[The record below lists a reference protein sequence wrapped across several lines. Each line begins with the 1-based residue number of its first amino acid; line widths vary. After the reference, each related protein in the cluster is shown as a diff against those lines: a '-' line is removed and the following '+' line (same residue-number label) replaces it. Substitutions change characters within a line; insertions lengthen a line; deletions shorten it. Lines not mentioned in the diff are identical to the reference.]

1 MHDYKI
7 HMANGGFDDFKQE
20 KTQSER
26 IMLLRQ
32 VMSPKANIE
41 DELTVYSL
49 LSADKQCVVDERLR
63 IMAAYF
69 AESPRT
75 AAMTENAAG
84 SLNMEKRNFYR
95 LVAKMKDVGPVR
107 ALAPKF
113 RNVQRHSMAR
123 DGLPEVIETSL
134 RRKLKRSPEARLS
147 EVYSFL
153 ETLYRDTDLPMPSMP
168 TVRKRVAALRE
179 SPALRQAR
187 AKIAVGEHLVIDQCG
202 IDLLITH
209 AYSEPDRVDYGVVT
223 LIVDQQSKLI
233 LGFALSVAN
242 GVAGGLELALDEMKV
257 SIEAL
262 SEFGLRV
269 APSIK
274 SVKWVTPPDMEEFGD
289 VLQSSGAAQG
299 VSVTPM
305 HKGVR
310 RHGAQLRRL
319 IGNRLGHFRFRLM
332 TTEDGGRVE
341 ANRSGTVPYETAHDL
356 IRFAVRQRN
365 EALLAS
371 LGSDRLSDEGYRGQK
386 MQLGRL
392 AEALKELFEPVF
404 AGAAKQLWRS
414 RRLDTVWRWH

>member
-1 MHDYKI
+1 
-7 HMANGGFDDFKQE
+7 MAKRESDDLKQE
-20 KTQSER
+20 KTLNER
-26 IMLLRQ
+26 VMLLRQ
-32 VMSPKANIE
+32 VMSPNANIE
-41 DELTVYSL
+41 DELTVFAL

-63 IMAAYF
+63 IMAAYL
-69 AESPRT
+69 AERPRT

-84 SLNMEKRNFYR
+84 RLNMEKRNFYR

-113 RNVQRHSMAR
+113 RNVQRNSMAR
-123 DGLPEVIETSL
+123 DGLPEEIESSL
-134 RRKLKRSPEARLS
+134 RQKLKRSPEARLS

-153 ETLYRDTDLPMPSMP
+153 EALYRDTDLPMPSMP

-179 SPALRQAR
+179 SPALRQSR
-187 AKIAVGEHLVIDQCG
+187 AKIAVGENLIIDQCG

-242 GVAGGLELALDEMKV
+242 GVAAGLESALGEIKA
-257 SIEAL
+257 SLGTL

-274 SVKWVTPPDMEEFGD
+274 SVKWVAPPEMEEFGE
-289 VLQSSGAAQG
+289 VLKNSGAAKG

-305 HKGVR
+305 DKGVR
-310 RHGAQLRRL
+310 RHGSQLRRL

-341 ANRSGTVPYETAHDL
+341 ANRSGTVPYDTAFDL
-356 IRFAVRQRN
+356 IRFTVRQRN

-371 LGSDRLSDEGYRGQK
+371 LGPVRLNDEGYLSQK
-386 MQLGRL
+386 IQLERL
-392 AEALKELFEPVF
+392 AEALKELFEPVL

-414 RRLDTVWRWH
+414 SRLDTVWRWH

>member
-1 MHDYKI
+1 
-7 HMANGGFDDFKQE
+7 MAKRESEDLKQE
-20 KTQSER
+20 KTLNER

-32 VMSPKANIE
+32 VMSPNANIE
-41 DELTVYSL
+41 DELTVFAL
-49 LSADKQCVVDERLR
+49 LSADKQSVVDERLR
-63 IMAAYF
+63 IMAAYL

-75 AAMTENAAG
+75 AAMTEIAAG

-113 RNVQRHSMAR
+113 RNVQRNSMAR
-123 DGLPEVIETSL
+123 DGLPEEIESSL
-134 RRKLKRSPEARLS
+134 RQKLKRSPEARLS

-153 ETLYRDTDLPMPSMP
+153 EALYRDTDLPMPSMP

-179 SPALRQAR
+179 SPALRQSR
-187 AKIAVGEHLVIDQCG
+187 AKIAVGEDLVIDQCG

-242 GVAGGLELALDEMKV
+242 GVAAGLEFALDEMKV
-257 SIEAL
+257 SLGAL

-274 SVKWVTPPDMEEFGD
+274 SVKWVAPPEMEEFGN
-289 VLQSSGAAQG
+289 VLQNSGAAQG

-332 TTEDGGRVE
+332 TTDDGGRVE
-341 ANRSGTVPYETAHDL
+341 ANRGGTVPYETARDL
-356 IRFAVRQRN
+356 IRFTIRQRN

-371 LGSDRLSDEGYRGQK
+371 LGSVRLNDEGYLSQK
-386 MQLGRL
+386 MQLQGL
-392 AEALKELFEPVF
+392 AEALKELFEPVLT
-404 AGAAKQLWRS
+404 GATKQLWQS
-414 RRLDTVWRWH
+414 RRLDNVWRWH